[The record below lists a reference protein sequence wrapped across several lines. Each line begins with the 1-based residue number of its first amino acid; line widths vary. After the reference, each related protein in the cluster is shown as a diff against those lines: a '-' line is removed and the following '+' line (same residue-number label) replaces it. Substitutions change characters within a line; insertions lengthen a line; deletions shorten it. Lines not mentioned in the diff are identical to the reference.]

1 MDLSHKIPTNIMQS
15 KEMQNKEMLSNK
27 ELIEKLNENHHLDAA
42 EWEQLFA
49 TFTEDDRAF
58 AAEMAR
64 TIAVKNFGKR
74 IFFRGIVE
82 FSNICKNDCLYCGI
96 RKSNCN
102 VERYRLNA
110 EQIMACCQAG
120 YDNGFRTFV
129 LQGGEDGWFND
140 ERMCEIVSQIRKAY
154 PDCAITLSLGE
165 RSRESYEKLF
175 AAGADRYLLRHE
187 TADVEHYGKLHPSD
201 MDWENRIRCLRDL
214 KEIGYQTGCGIMVGS
229 PGQTP
234 KTLAKDMLFM
244 ESFQPH
250 MIGVGPFLP
259 HKDTPLREE
268 AKGSVEL
275 TLFILALC
283 RIMLPHV
290 LLPST
295 TALGSVK
302 QDGRKQGVLHGCNVI
317 MPNLSPEDVR
327 KNYMLYDN
335 KAGTNLTASEGIRI
349 VRQEM
354 EEIGYEMVIGRGD
367 FGKERL

>member
-1 MDLSHKIPTNIMQS
+1 MMDKRMEVKNITSEPTASFQ
-15 KEMQNKEMLSNK
+15 NK
-27 ELIEKLNENHHLDAA
+27 ELIGKLHRTHHLRQD
-42 EWEQLFA
+42 EWEQLFS
-49 TFTEDDRAF
+49 TFTEEDREY
-58 AAEMAR
+58 AAMLAR
-64 TIAVKNFGKR
+64 EISIKYFGKR

-102 VERYRLNA
+102 VERYRLTL
-110 EQIMACCQAG
+110 EDIMACCEAG

-129 LQGGEDGWFND
+129 LQGGEDGYFND
-140 ERMCEIVSQIRKAY
+140 ERMCEIVQTIRQTY

-175 AAGADRYLLRHE
+175 AAGANRYLLRHE
-187 TADVEHYGKLHPSD
+187 TADEAHYGMLHPSE
-201 MDWENRIRCLRDL
+201 MDWNNRIRCLRDL
-214 KEIGYQTGCGIMVGS
+214 KEIGFQTGCGIMVGT

-234 KTLAKDMLFM
+234 ATLAKDMLFM
-244 ESFQPH
+244 EEFQPE

-259 HKDTPLREE
+259 HKDTPFKNQE
-268 AKGSVEL
+268 KGSIPL

-283 RIMLPHV
+283 RIMLPTV

-295 TALGSVK
+295 TALGSVN

-335 KAGTNLTASEGIRI
+335 KAGTNLTAKEGIRI

-354 EEIGYEMVIGRGD
+354 EEIGYEMVVDRGD
-367 FGKERL
+367 FKK